1 MKIAKG
7 LVFLLLLV
15 LFVGAVSASEDVN
28 DKISI
33 DDNGQN
39 SV

>member
-15 LFVGAVSASEDVN
+15 LFVGTVSASEDVN